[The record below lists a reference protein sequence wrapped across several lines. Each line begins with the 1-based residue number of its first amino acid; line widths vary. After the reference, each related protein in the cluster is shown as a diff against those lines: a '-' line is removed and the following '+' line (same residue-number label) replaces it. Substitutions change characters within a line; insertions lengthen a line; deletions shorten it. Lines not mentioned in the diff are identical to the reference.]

1 MWTILKVFIEFVDQP
16 RQHIKKQRH
25 YIANKGPSS
34 QSYGF
39 SSSLVWMWEL
49 DHKEGWAPENWG
61 LQTVVLEKTLGSS
74 LDRWEIH
81 PVNPKGNQP
90 WILIH
95 EKDWCWSW
103 SFNTLAI
110 WCEEPTHWKI
120 PWCWERLKAGGEVDN
135 RGWDGW
141 MASPNQCTWVWANS
155 GRGWRTGRPGML
167 QSMGLTRIRHDSAT
181 EQQQHAKRTT
191 NCPASLWF
199 LPQTYFCFI
208 YLKKEM
214 SYCIILSLNIFFC

>member
-1 MWTILKVFIEFVDQP
+1 
-16 RQHIKKQRH
+16 
-25 YIANKGPSS
+25 
-34 QSYGF
+34 
-39 SSSLVWMWEL
+39 MWEL

-95 EKDWCWSW
+95 EKDWCWRW

-120 PWCWERLKAGGEVDN
+120 PWCWKRLRAERE
-135 RGWDGW
+135 RGSRRRDGC
-141 MASPNQCTWVWANS
+141 MASLTQWTWVWAS
-155 GRGWRTGRPGML
+155 FRTQWRTRKPGVL
-167 QSMGLTRIRHDSAT
+167 KSMGLQRVGHNLAT
-181 EQQQHAKRTT
+181 EQEQQ
-191 NCPASLWF
+191 SL
-199 LPQTYFCFI
+199 P
-208 YLKKEM
+208 
-214 SYCIILSLNIFFC
+214 